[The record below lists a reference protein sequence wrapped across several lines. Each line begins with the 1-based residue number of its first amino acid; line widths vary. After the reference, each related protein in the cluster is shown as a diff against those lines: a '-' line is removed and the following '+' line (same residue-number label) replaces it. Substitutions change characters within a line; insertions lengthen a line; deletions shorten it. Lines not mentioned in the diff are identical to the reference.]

1 MEFEFASGDQLTV
14 DGVQSTN
21 QLRFKDLTTD
31 DDDEKEGIVFITSDL
46 YVSTMD
52 CPTINASH
60 QDNEEVH
67 AQRLLLCLN
76 DKASNFNHCPMSS
89 GLSSL
94 YFSR

>member
-1 MEFEFASGDQLTV
+1 MEFEFESGDQLTV

-31 DDDEKEGIVFITSDL
+31 DDDEKVGIVCMTSNL

-52 CPTINASH
+52 CHPINESH
-60 QDNEEVH
+60 QDNEKVQP
-67 AQRLLLCLN
+67 QRLLLCLN
-76 DKASNFNHCPMSS
+76 DKASNCSHCPMYSE
-89 GLSSL
+89 LSSL